1 MKIFKLL
8 PIFML
13 LLMGVSC
20 TKVKTISTKEH
31 SFNTYPEKL
40 ILLQVPGLSEE
51 HLAYLRYKKPLF
63 RNKTWAENFSC
74 FGKMWRYNLYD
85 IRPSIEEGVVSQIT
99 GHSGSNGRCDK
110 YDSSSL
116 WSVLDKFNYLSAVVE
131 RGNSST
137 FKKAMNCNSKFYKD
151 ASVFISA
158 IGSKKNGK
166 SSFHHQREAEY
177 KKGEVYFDE
186 SCSGA
191 NCFSKS
197 SEVFFHIMN
206 SLNERPK
213 NLIVFKD
220 YSLLNAI
227 KTNNRKAFFEY
238 LEELDELINDINS
251 QILSKNSDAL
261 LVVSSTS
268 PMKIEWPQSSKN
280 WKRINLLKSTRE
292 GDLLAPIWATGAM
305 AENFCGMYA
314 ESEVFNRMFWRPK
327 KTQIPLLDAL
337 GY

>member
-1 MKIFKLL
+1 
-8 PIFML
+8 ML

-40 ILLQVPGLSEE
+40 ILIQVPGLSEE

-63 RNKTWAENFSC
+63 RNKTWAEDFAC

-85 IRPSIEEGVVSQIT
+85 LRPSIEEGLVSQIT
-99 GHSGSNGRCDK
+99 GHSGASGRCEK

-116 WSVLDKFNYLSAVVE
+116 WSVLDKFNYISAVVE
-131 RGNSST
+131 RGNST
-137 FKKAMNCNSKFYKD
+137 IFKKAMNCNNKFYKD
-151 ASVFISA
+151 TSVFISS
-158 IGSKKNGK
+158 IGVKKDGK
-166 SSFHHQREAEY
+166 ESFHHQREHKY
-177 KKGEVYFDE
+177 KKGSVYYDE

-191 NCFSKS
+191 DCFSTS
-197 SEVFFHIMN
+197 SEVFFHVYN
-206 SLNERPK
+206 SLDEGPK
-213 NLIVFKD
+213 NLVVFKD

-227 KTNNRKAFFEY
+227 KSNDRKAFFKY
-238 LEELDELINDINS
+238 LEELSGLVNDINS
-251 QILSKNSDAL
+251 QVLSKNSDAL
-261 LVVSSTS
+261 LVISSTS
-268 PMKIEWPQSSKN
+268 PMKLNWPVNSKN
-280 WKRINLLKSTRE
+280 WNRLNLLKSTNDGE
-292 GDLLAPIWATGAM
+292 LLAPIWASGAM

-327 KTQIPLLDAL
+327 KSQIPLLDAL